1 MGGPGSGRRPY
12 GGKNTRFTP
21 KGDKHAVVSR
31 QRKMPENLNTRSK
44 EQKYSF
50 SKNGRVSYATA
61 LIKGPD
67 NWEKVGKRMMNRPS
81 VKTVTHPGR
90 KLLGRGKRG
99 GM

>member
-21 KGDKHAVVSR
+21 KGDKHAVISR
-31 QRKMPENLNTRSK
+31 QRKMPENLNTRNK
-44 EQKYSF
+44 EQRFTFAK
-50 SKNGRVSYATA
+50 KGRTRIASA

-67 NWEKVGKRMMNRPS
+67 KWERIKGKSVNRP
-81 VKTVTHPGR
+81 KETTITHRSR